1 MWYSIISGDQ
11 ISNRL
16 SMDYPD
22 SSKPW
27 MGYHTTSWLDIVN
40 GARDDMMY
48 DESDMDGD
56 VMDDDSMSID

>member
-1 MWYSIISGDQ
+1 MSD
-11 ISNRL
+11 
-16 SMDYPD
+16 PD